1 MQVLQQKQLGRA
13 YISTVREKQV
23 DFGKLYLTM
32 RKKQTTLYLY
42 VTNDK
47 YELPL
52 FVSEDPQ
59 EVARVAGTTRN
70 SVFSSITRYEKKGI
84 KTRFRRVKIN
94 D

>member
-1 MQVLQQKQLGRA
+1 MNER
-13 YISTVREKQV
+13 
-23 DFGKLYLTM
+23 
-32 RKKQTTLYLY
+32 TLYMY
-42 VTNDK
+42 VTDDE

-52 FVSEDPQ
+52 FVSEDAQ

-70 SVFSSITRYEKKGI
+70 SVFSSITRYEKNGI